1 MPCSAWM
8 IGLRRVV
15 RGSRGDELEMLG
27 REIGSAH
34 EQPPAFDFDFA
45 RSFDAGGFDELGNVA
60 SLGVVRFGLVRSQA
74 RFSWFKYSWPALSGR
89 ELLFRLH

>member
-1 MPCSAWM
+1 M

-15 RGSRGDELEMLG
+15 RGSRGDELEILR

-60 SLGVVRFGLVRSQA
+60 SLGVVTSSRILRS
-74 RFSWFKYSWPALSGR
+74 AL
-89 ELLFRLH
+89 FFCK